1 MRIEFL
7 AMMAVVLWPGL
18 GLSGEAEKYPRPN
31 LLLEPAEL
39 TTPEVARQFTILD
52 VRSQEA
58 YQKGHVR
65 GARRVDHDE
74 WKTAFGEG
82 KDAEG
87 WGKRIGQLGIG
98 PRSKVVVYDDNGTK
112 DAARIW
118 WILRYWGLDDVRL
131 LDGGWKTWKA
141 AGYPTTD
148 EAPPPA
154 SPAEFQARPRRER
167 LTTMEQVLRS
177 LKGGTLQIVDAR
189 SENEFCGVDALE
201 NKRAGAIPGAKHLE
215 WSDLIDPATQRFKG
229 PEQLRRLFDQAGID
243 LDRPA
248 AAHCQSGG
256 RAAVMVFG
264 LELMG
269 AKNVSN
275 YYRGWSEWGNA
286 EDTPVV
292 VPQSKPNS
300 PKPQ

>member
-1 MRIEFL
+1 MRIRFVP
-7 AMMAVVLWPGL
+7 MMAVVLWPGI
-18 GLSGEAEKYPRPN
+18 GMGGEAEKYPRPN

-39 TTPEVARQFTILD
+39 ATPEVAREFTILD

-58 YQKGHVR
+58 YQKEHVP

-74 WKTAFGEG
+74 WKTAFGDG

-98 PRSKVVVYDDNGTK
+98 PRSKVVIYDDNGIK

-118 WILRYWGLDDVRL
+118 WILRYWDLDDVRL
-131 LDGGWKTWKA
+131 LSGGWKGWKA
-141 AGYPTTD
+141 GGYPTTD
-148 EAPPPA
+148 AAPPPA
-154 SPAEFQARPRRER
+154 SPAEFRARPRHER

-177 LKGGTLQIVDAR
+177 LRGGSLQIVDAR
-189 SENEFCGVDALE
+189 SENEFCGVDTLE
-201 NKRAGAIPGAKHLE
+201 NKRGGAIPGAKHLD
-215 WSDLIDPATQRFKG
+215 WSDLIDQATQRFKS
-229 PEQLRRLFDQAGID
+229 PEQLRRLFGQAGID
-243 LDRPA
+243 LSRPA

-256 RAAVMVFG
+256 RAAVMVFA

-269 AKNVSN
+269 AKSVSN

-292 VPQSKPNS
+292 VPEQEAKSSKP
-300 PKPQ
+300 Q